1 MPDGINDASG
11 HGADRMERMAA
22 SPFNLERRLDM
33 SDITTKETMNRLT
46 VHEDGQPIYDIV
58 MTEDFSMLSEEV
70 EKLSTAS
77 KRLCIVTDSN
87 VAELYLDEVTAL
99 LAPICRKVISYVFPA
114 GEANKNL
121 NTVQKLYETLILNQF
136 DRGDMLVALGGGV
149 VGDLCG
155 FAAATYLRGISFIQI
170 PTTLLSQVDSS
181 IGGKTGV
188 DFDAYKNM
196 VGAFHMPKLVFINI
210 ATLNTLPDSQFAA
223 GMGEVIKHGLI
234 KDKAYYEWL
243 LEHAEEIQKKEPA
256 ALRHTVSGSN
266 QIKRAVVE
274 ADPMEK
280 GERKLL
286 NFGHTLG
293 HAIEKLKGFSL
304 LHGECVALGALAAM
318 HLSAARGMVTEEETA
333 RFKEALK
340 AFHIGTQVSGL
351 EKEDIIRATKN
362 DKKMESG
369 IIQFILLKEVGCAY
383 VDRTVT
389 EEEMAAALDYIFA

>member
-256 ALRHTVSGSN
+256 ALRHTVWKQSDQACSGRGGSHGKGRT
-266 QIKRAVVE
+266 QAPEFRPYTGTCHRKAKRFLA
-274 ADPMEK
+274 PSRRM
-280 GERKLL
+280 RSSRS
-286 NFGHTLG
+286 FGC
-293 HAIEKLKGFSL
+293 HASICCAGDGNRGRNS
-304 LHGECVALGALAAM
+304 AL
-318 HLSAARGMVTEEETA
+318 
-333 RFKEALK
+333 
-340 AFHIGTQVSGL
+340 
-351 EKEDIIRATKN
+351 
-362 DKKMESG
+362 
-369 IIQFILLKEVGCAY
+369 
-383 VDRTVT
+383 
-389 EEEMAAALDYIFA
+389 